1 MDLLIAP
8 GTVDAAHADKAPA
21 TGTPGWATD
30 GNPATGMPATLWP
43 AYAFNALQ
51 EELSTVIKQ
60 AGISLSRGDNTQL
73 HAAIKALINKQQSPN
88 DATAGRALTVGNAFG
103 IGAVNH
109 LNQVDLDTV
118 RTSGLYSQWNSSWA
132 TIASHYPVSGING
145 TGSLVVVSS
154 GNGDIITQQYTTFAD
169 AQTYTRACA
178 LGTWGSWKRTVT
190 SDETATEARRG
201 IAQVATAAQA
211 QAMSSDGVILSPL
224 KLGSAFAGVNT
235 GGGGSINYQIFP
247 GTAPNRLMV
256 QWGVATTNGAS
267 VAPAAFPLAFA
278 TAPIVCGATHSG
290 SGALF
295 VTLTTLPTTTGA
307 QFTAHLPNGA
317 GGGANLNINF
327 MAIGRV

>member
-8 GTVDAAHADKAPA
+8 GTADAAHADKAPA

-169 AQTYTRACA
+169 AQTYARSCS
-178 LGTWGSWKRTVT
+178 LGTWKPW
-190 SDETATEARRG
+190 RR
-201 IAQVATAAQA
+201 A
-211 QAMSSDGVILSPL
+211 
-224 KLGSAFAGVNT
+224 
-235 GGGGSINYQIFP
+235 
-247 GTAPNRLMV
+247 
-256 QWGVATTNGAS
+256 
-267 VAPAAFPLAFA
+267 
-278 TAPIVCGATHSG
+278 
-290 SGALF
+290 
-295 VTLTTLPTTTGA
+295 VTLDDFTGA
-307 QFTAHLPNGA
+307 NQQLQPNGFQRVP
-317 GGGANLNINF
+317 GGLLLQCGSVTVAANNAPTVINLPIPWPVGG
-327 MAIGRV
+327 MIPICSPGGLVASAVSCGCAITGISQLTLWQSGTNPITVVYHVWGR

>member
-30 GNPATGMPATLWP
+30 GNPATGTPATLWP
-43 AYAFNALQ
+43 AYAFNAMQ

-73 HAAIKALINKQQSPN
+73 HAAINALINKQQSPN

-132 TIASHYPVSGING
+132 TIASHYPVAGISG
-145 TGSLVVVSS
+145 TGSLVVVAS
-154 GNGDIITQQYTTFAD
+154 GNGDTVTQQYTTFAD

-178 LGTWGSWKRTVT
+178 LGTWGNWKRTVT
-190 SDETATEARRG
+190 SDEFTGSSKQLLADNGYQKLPGGLILQWGVQAS
-201 IAQVATAAQA
+201 AA
-211 QAMSSDGVILSPL
+211 SGNT
-224 KLGSAFAGVNT
+224 SAFFPIAFPGGTLAVFGTGLNTAGGIQAYVTLNSYT
-235 GGGGSINYQIFP
+235 NGGATFNCFYAPS
-247 GTAPNRLMV
+247 GTAPSLVSTVN
-256 QWGVATTNGAS
+256 GVS
-267 VAPAAFPLAFA
+267 LRWFA
-278 TAPIVCGATHSG
+278 LGKA
-290 SGALF
+290 
-295 VTLTTLPTTTGA
+295 
-307 QFTAHLPNGA
+307 
-317 GGGANLNINF
+317 
-327 MAIGRV
+327 